1 MSYVVAGLGWGL
13 VILALVGV
21 VYTVG
26 ATFALEWFVSR
37 SPAVDL
43 DAYPSATILKP
54 LHGDEPG
61 LRDFLRGFFEQDYP
75 APVQIV
81 FGVQDASDPALEVAR
96 ALAREHPAIEVIMVN
111 NDRLHGSN
119 AKVSNL
125 INMEGAIKHPVVV
138 LADSD
143 VRVAP
148 DYLRR
153 VIAPLSRDEIGFVTC
168 AYRGVPT
175 GNAWSALSA
184 MAIDHHFLPSVA
196 FGLRLG
202 LAKPCFG
209 PTIAMRR
216 SVLDQIGGFRSFANH
231 LADDFEIGR
240 AIRALGYGFQ
250 TPSLLVGHGCP
261 EQSAAGLIGHELR
274 WARTIKMIDPVSYMG
289 SVICHPLPWALSAM
303 VLMHA
308 SPAALATLALVLAA
322 RGTLTMR
329 IAHALGRRTSTW
341 MVWPVRDV
349 LSAAV
354 HLGAFFSSSVSWKGR
369 TFTIGRGGMM
379 IPVGSPSPRRSV
391 LRRGPAV

>member
-1 MSYVVAGLGWGL
+1 MGYVVAGLGWGL

-26 ATFALEWFVSR
+26 ATLALGWFVSR
-37 SPAVDL
+37 SSAADL
-43 DAYPSATILKP
+43 GTYPPATILKP

-81 FGVQDASDPALEVAR
+81 FGVRDASDPALEVAR
-96 ALAREHPAIEVIMVN
+96 GLAIEHPSVQVVIVTD
-111 NDRLHGSN
+111 DRLHGSN

-125 INMEGAIKHPVVV
+125 INMEDAIRHPVVV

-153 VIAPLSRDEIGFVTC
+153 VVAPLSRDEIGFVTC
-168 AYRGVPT
+168 AYRGVAT
-175 GNAWSALSA
+175 GNAWSEFSV

-196 FGLRLG
+196 FGLWLG

-240 AIRALGYGFQ
+240 AIRALGYGFE
-250 TPSLLVGHGCP
+250 TPPLLVGHGCP
-261 EQSAAGLIGHELR
+261 EQSAARLLGHELR
-274 WARTIKMIDPVSYMG
+274 WARTIRMIDPVSYMG
-289 SVICHPLPWALSAM
+289 SVICHPLPWALSAA

-322 RGTLTMR
+322 RGTLIIR
-329 IAHALGRRTSTW
+329 IDRALGRKPSTW
-341 MVWPVRDV
+341 MLWPVRDV

-354 HLGAFFSSSVSWKGR
+354 HLGAFFTSSVSWKGR

-379 IPVGSPSPRRSV
+379 IPVGAPSPRRSV
-391 LRRGPAV
+391 PRRGTA